1 MGERNLGRKYN
12 KKYNDNIGK
21 ANASG
26 RKTRSLAAS
35 DESDDAVSSSHD
47 EDIQKAGGK
56 HPLLLRNSA
65 KKYIIAGMTCC
76 TDIFI
81 RSGALY
87 SKTGFTF
94 TELNESGE
102 KLMIRARRH
111 ETDEGAMEPT
121 ELRVDGYLRLIPQF

>member
-94 TELNESGE
+94 TELVLLTN
-102 KLMIRARRH
+102 
-111 ETDEGAMEPT
+111 
-121 ELRVDGYLRLIPQF
+121 